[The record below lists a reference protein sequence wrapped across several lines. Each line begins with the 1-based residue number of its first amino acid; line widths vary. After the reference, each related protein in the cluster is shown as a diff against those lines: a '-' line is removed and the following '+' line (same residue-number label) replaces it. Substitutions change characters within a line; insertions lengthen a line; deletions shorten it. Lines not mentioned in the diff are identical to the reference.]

1 MKKVAVLTN
10 DLQYE
15 LVNKNEE
22 RIKAVNEATPEFCKF
37 LDQMRSIGV
46 KIIHLQLI
54 NKIDDPTVEK
64 YGDYIPVTKG
74 SEGAKI
80 IEEFLNED
88 DIIIEK
94 NKDSGFFETE
104 LDSMLKELGIES
116 VIVTGMQTQ
125 ICVQTTA
132 ADAFFRG
139 YKVIVPRD
147 GVVSAREEDKT
158 RALDW
163 LDNYFAT
170 VTTCEEIYSYLK
182 EHDDFARKE
191 VAIP

>member
-1 MKKVAVLTN
+1 
-10 DLQYE
+10 
-15 LVNKNEE
+15 
-22 RIKAVNEATPEFCKF
+22 
-37 LDQMRSIGV
+37 MRSLGV
-46 KIIHLQLI
+46 KIVHLQLI

-64 YGDYIPVTKG
+64 YGDHIHVTKG

-80 IEEFLNED
+80 IEEFLNEH
-88 DIIIEK
+88 DIIVEK

-104 LDSMLKELGIES
+104 LDKDLKELGIES

-147 GVVSAREEDKT
+147 GVVSTKEEDKT
-158 RALDW
+158 RALEW
-163 LDNYFAT
+163 LENYFAEI
-170 VTTCEEIYSYLK
+170 TTCDEICNYL
-182 EHDDFARKE
+182 
-191 VAIP
+191 II